1 LQNELPIRIDV
12 VMTTLD
18 LAALNAELRTKT
30 PQEIIQ
36 WALNLGKRT
45 MLTTSFSPNAAVMLH
60 LVSSIDASVPV
71 VWIDSGYNLRDA
83 YVVAERLM
91 KELPLNMHI
100 YTPTMTAERRTAL
113 MGIPSPDEP
122 ELHAEFTRQVKL
134 EPFARA
140 IETLK
145 PEIWL
150 TGIRRDET
158 EFRKSLDILSWD
170 NRGMLK
176 VAPIFYWS
184 EDEVVKYM
192 EQYQLPTCKRYF
204 DPTKVADH
212 IECGLHT
219 AA

>member
-1 LQNELPIRIDV
+1 
-12 VMTTLD
+12 MTTLD

-30 PQEIIQ
+30 PQEIIR
-36 WALNLGKRT
+36 WALNLGKRNF
-45 MLTTSFSPNAAVMLH
+45 LTTSFSPNAAVMLH
-60 LVSSIDASVPV
+60 MVSSIDTSVPV

-100 YTPTMTAERRTAL
+100 YTPAMTAERRTAL
-113 MGIPSPDEP
+113 MGIPTPDDP

-140 IETLK
+140 VEELK

-150 TGIRRDET
+150 TGIRQDET

-176 VAPIFYWS
+176 VAPIFYWNE
-184 EDEVVKYM
+184 EDVAKYM
-192 EQYQLPTCKRYF
+192 EQYQLPSCKRYF

-212 IECGLHT
+212 VECGLHT

>member
-1 LQNELPIRIDV
+1 
-12 VMTTLD
+12 MTTLD

-30 PQEIIQ
+30 PQEIIR
-36 WALNLGKRT
+36 WALALGKRT

-60 LVSSIDASVPV
+60 MVSSIDASVPV

-100 YTPTMTAERRTAL
+100 FTPTMTAERRTAL
-113 MGIPSPDEP
+113 MGIPTPDDP

-140 IETLK
+140 IEELK

-184 EDEVVKYM
+184 EDEVTKYM

-212 IECGLHT
+212 VECGLHT

>member
-1 LQNELPIRIDV
+1 
-12 VMTTLD
+12 MTTLD

>member
-1 LQNELPIRIDV
+1 
-12 VMTTLD
+12 MTTLD
-18 LAALNAELRTKT
+18 LAALNAELRTKP
-30 PQEIIQ
+30 PQEIIR

-45 MLTTSFSPNAAVMLH
+45 FMTTSFSPNAAVMLH
-60 LVSSIDASVPV
+60 MVSGIDASVPV

-83 YVVAERLM
+83 YIVAERLM

-113 MGIPSPDEP
+113 MGIPTLDDP

-140 IETLK
+140 IEELK
-145 PEIWL
+145 PEVWI

-176 VAPIFYWS
+176 VAPIFYWD
-184 EDEVVKYM
+184 EDDVANYM
-192 EQYQLPTCKRYF
+192 EQYQLPSCKRYF
-204 DPTKVADH
+204 DPTKVSENV
-212 IECGLHT
+212 ECGLHT